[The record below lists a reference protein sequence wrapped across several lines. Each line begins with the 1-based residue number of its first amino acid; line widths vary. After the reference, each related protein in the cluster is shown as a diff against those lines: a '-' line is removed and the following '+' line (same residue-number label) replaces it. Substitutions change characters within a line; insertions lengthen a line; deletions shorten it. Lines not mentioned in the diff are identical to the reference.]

1 MSTIKRPIIRSPEK
15 EPVPPNGNQQTC
27 PRCGQLVHE
36 DYTCGCPER
45 WENEGGAP
53 APDERSPEAR
63 KT

>member
-1 MSTIKRPIIRSPEK
+1 MSTIKRLINQPSEEEPSPS
-15 EPVPPNGNQQTC
+15 NGNQQTC
-27 PRCGQLVHE
+27 PRCGQIVHE

-53 APDERSPEAR
+53 APDERFPGVH